1 MLSNRGRILAAAE
14 SGDRDAFLGLYDQF
28 APMLYRFSFWLTG
41 NENDA
46 RELVVATFVRAF
58 RAMHKRPRNLVLD
71 TWFYRMAVRSFLASS
86 RWQRITRRAPGPVEI
101 DDRTT
106 AWREA
111 TLALPP
117 RLRVVWLLA
126 LAEGMPQSQT
136 AEALGTSLDRVDALL
151 DRARA
156 EFRAPDAE
164 ADRAAVE
171 RAMRQLSA
179 PRPSA
184 SLRSEVAAV
193 LVTSGS
199 PVRTRVMQAGVGL
212 VVLALLFSVGFSL
225 LRDQE
230 EVEVTAEEVKA
241 EPKSIVVLGVA
252 DSGALVAFSAQDLRP
267 SSVIGVGGEP
277 RALVLSSDGT
287 TLYILQEDGL
297 LSVDAE
303 SQEVN
308 RLSPL
313 PSEGFSSLTAIGRFL
328 VMGSTTDALL
338 LVMDESEESVKE
350 ISLPWAVDSLV
361 PLGGDSLLAV
371 ALDRTRMARVELET
385 ARVDKAISIGENL
398 VLGAIVRGADEA
410 FAYVT
415 TPETEQVWRV
425 ALDTGQAELLA
436 EDTAGRATNGSI
448 NVDGSALFL
457 SIETVPLMLERT
469 GDSAETS
476 AEVKST
482 VPPVRTTTK
491 ESSDAGD
498 SDEEAAE
505 AEELPALSMINTTD
519 GSVERVLWQGGGI
532 TQLALD
538 PARNI
543 LYALAPHANAILVL
557 DSRTLHLRNVVPLA
571 VRPVAFAL
579 TAEAD

>member
-1 MLSNRGRILAAAE
+1 MLSNRGRTLAAAE

-41 NENDA
+41 NESDA

-58 RAMHKRPRNLVLD
+58 RAFRKRPRNLVLD

-86 RWQRITRRAPGPVEI
+86 RWQSITRRAPGPVEI

-136 AEALGTSLDRVDALL
+136 AEALGTSLDRVDSML

-156 EFRAPDAE
+156 AFRAPDDE
-164 ADRAAVE
+164 VDRAAVE

-184 SLRSEVAAV
+184 TLRSEVAAV
-193 LVTSGS
+193 LATSGS
-199 PVRTRVMQAGVGL
+199 PVRTRVMQVGVGL

-230 EVEVTAEEVKA
+230 ETEVATEAVNV
-241 EPKSIVVLGVA
+241 EPKSIVVLGLA
-252 DSGALVAFSAQDLRP
+252 DTGALVAFSAKDLRP
-267 SSVIGVGGEP
+267 SSVIGVGGVP
-277 RALVLSSDGT
+277 RALVLSADGT

-297 LSVDAE
+297 LAVDAE
-303 SQEVN
+303 SQEVG
-308 RLSPL
+308 RLISL
-313 PSEGFSSLTAIGRFL
+313 PSEDFSSLAAIGEFL
-328 VMGSTTDALL
+328 VMGSATDTRLL
-338 LVMDESEESVKE
+338 AMDESEETVKE
-350 ISLPWAVDSLV
+350 ITLPWAVDSLV
-361 PLGGDSLLAV
+361 PLGEDSLLAV
-371 ALDRTRMARVELET
+371 AVDRTRMARVELDSS
-385 ARVDKAISIGENL
+385 RVDEAISIGEDL
-398 VLGAIVRGADEA
+398 ELGAIVRGADEA
-410 FAYVT
+410 LVYVT
-415 TPETEQVWRV
+415 TPDTEQVWRV
-425 ALDTGQAELLA
+425 ALETGQAVLLA
-436 EDTAGRATNGSI
+436 AETAGRATNGAV
-448 NVDGSALFL
+448 NADGSALYL
-457 SIETVPLMLERT
+457 SIELEPLARET
-469 GDSAETS
+469 SEGEAESSAE
-476 AEVKST
+476 AKST
-482 VPPVRTTTK
+482 VPPVRTTAK
-491 ESSDAGD
+491 AMSDAG
-498 SDEEAAE
+498 DEEAAE
-505 AEELPALSMINTTD
+505 AEELPALTMISTTD
-519 GSVERVLWQGGGI
+519 GSVERMLWQGGGI

-538 PARNI
+538 PERNI

-579 TAEAD
+579 TAGSD

>member
-41 NENDA
+41 NESDA

-58 RAMHKRPRNLVLD
+58 RAFHKRPRNLVLD
-71 TWFYRMAVRSFLASS
+71 TWFYRMAVRSFLASN
-86 RWQRITRRAPGPVEI
+86 RWQSITRRAPGPVEI

-111 TLALPP
+111 TLALPL

-136 AEALGTSLDRVDALL
+136 AEALGTSLDRVDSML

-156 EFRAPDAE
+156 AFRAPDAE
-164 ADRAAVE
+164 VDRAAVE

-184 SLRSEVAAV
+184 TLRSEVAAV
-193 LVTSGS
+193 LATSGS
-199 PVRTRVMQAGVGL
+199 PVRTRVMQVGVGL

-230 EVEVTAEEVKA
+230 EAEVTAEAVA
-241 EPKSIVVLGVA
+241 TEPKSIVVLGLA
-252 DSGALVAFSAQDLRP
+252 DTGALVAFSAKDLRP
-267 SSVIGVGGEP
+267 SSVIGVGGVP
-277 RALVLSSDGT
+277 RALALSADGT

-297 LSVDAE
+297 LAVDAE
-303 SQEVN
+303 SQEVG
-308 RLSPL
+308 RLTPL
-313 PSEGFSSLTAIGRFL
+313 PSEEFNSLAALGKFL
-328 VMGSTTDALL
+328 AMGSATDTRL
-338 LVMDESEESVKE
+338 LVMDESEETMKE
-350 ISLPWAVDSLV
+350 ISLPWAVDRLV
-361 PLGGDSLLAV
+361 PLGEDSLLAV
-371 ALDRTRMARVELET
+371 AVDRTRMARVELESS
-385 ARVDKAISIGENL
+385 RVDEAISIEEDL
-398 VLGAIVRGADEA
+398 ELGAIVPGADEA
-410 FAYVT
+410 LVYVT
-415 TPETEQVWRV
+415 TPDTEQIWRV
-425 ALDTGQAELLA
+425 ALDTGQAVLLA
-436 EDTAGRATNGSI
+436 AETAGRATNGTV
-448 NVDGSALFL
+448 NADGSALFL
-457 SIETVPLMLERT
+457 SIELKPLTLESSE
-469 GDSAETS
+469 GEAASSAG
-476 AEVKST
+476 AKST
-482 VPPVRTTTK
+482 VPPVRTTAK
-491 ESSDAGD
+491 AMSDAG
-498 SDEEAAE
+498 DEEAAE
-505 AEELPALSMINTTD
+505 DEELPALTRISTTD
-519 GSVERVLWQGGGI
+519 GSVERMLWQGGGI

-579 TAEAD
+579 TAGSD